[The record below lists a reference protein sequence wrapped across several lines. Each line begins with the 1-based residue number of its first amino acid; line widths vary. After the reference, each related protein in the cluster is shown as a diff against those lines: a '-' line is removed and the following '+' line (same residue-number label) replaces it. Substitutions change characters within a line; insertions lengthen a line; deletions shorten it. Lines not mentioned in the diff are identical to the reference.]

1 MRLYHFLS
9 RLGPACLPM
18 ALGVLAPL
26 GLLCGLAVSQPAQAL
41 DCGTTT
47 GFRCTGTATQ
57 YAGGFSPG
65 VGYGGFGGGACS
77 ATKTPVIF
85 VHGNADRAIS
95 WDAPTGQVP
104 GYTQAPRSVY
114 DEFKARGY
122 NDCELFG
129 VTWLSAT
136 EQADSEAARNYH
148 QSSKYQLLKT
158 FIDKVKAYTG
168 KTQVD
173 IVSHSMGVSLSLA
186 TIRYYGIQGSVRKF
200 VGIAG
205 GLRGLNSCYYT
216 GYANASAPTCG
227 SQNVYDANI
236 FGFFP
241 EGLYWGTYV
250 NNDWTGTGN
259 NLSLRDQP
267 YYNTGISYYTL
278 RAGQRDQVLCST
290 TTGWDTC
297 GDSARFNSYTNVKSQ
312 LNVGAGSYATQYDWD
327 WNDGYPTNLAGGDK
341 DGVGHFRAK
350 NNTGVIL
357 YNMLSGTCTGTGC
370 ASGYT
375 YGPYTN

>member
-1 MRLYHFLS
+1 MQRKAPPSRSSCLS
-9 RLGPACLPM
+9 IAASCLS
-18 ALGVLAPL
+18 VV
-26 GLLCGLAVSQPAQAL
+26 GLLGALAVSTPAQAL
-41 DCGTTT
+41 ECGTPT
-47 GFRCTGTATQ
+47 GSRCLTSSATQ

-65 VGYGGFGGGACS
+65 VGFGGFGGGTCT
-77 ATKTPVIF
+77 ATRTPVVF

-95 WDAPTGQVP
+95 WDGPTAPVP
-104 GYTQAPRSVY
+104 GYTQAPRTVY
-114 DEFKARGY
+114 EELRARGY

-129 VTWLSAT
+129 ITWLSSS
-136 EQADSEAARNYH
+136 EQSDSEAAYNYH
-148 QSSKYQLLKT
+148 KPEKYQILKT

-173 IVSHSMGVSLSLA
+173 IVGHSMGVTLALS
-186 TIRYYGIQGSVRKF
+186 TVRYYGIQSSVRRF

-227 SQNVYDANI
+227 SQNAYDSAI
-236 FGFFP
+236 YGFFP

-267 YYNTGISYYTL
+267 YYYTAPSFYTL
-278 RAGQRDQVLCST
+278 RAGQHDQVLCST

-297 GDSARFNSYTNVKSQ
+297 GDSAKFNSYTNVKSQ
-312 LNVGAGSYATQYDWD
+312 LNVGAGSYATQYDWN
-327 WNDGYPTNLAGGDK
+327 WSDGYPTNLAGGDK

-350 NNTGVIL
+350 NNTGVII
-357 YNMLSGTCTGTGC
+357 YNMLNTTCTGTGC

-375 YGPYTN
+375 YGPVKL

>member
-1 MRLYHFLS
+1 MKTPTPLRASSLS
-9 RLGPACLPM
+9 IALSGLGA
-18 ALGVLAPL
+18 L
-26 GLLCGLAVSQPAQAL
+26 GLLSVLAVSTPAQAL
-41 DCGTTT
+41 DCGTPS
-47 GFRCTGTATQ
+47 GSRCLTSSATQ

-65 VGYGGFGGGACS
+65 VGFGGFGGGACT
-77 ATKTPVIF
+77 ATRTPVVF

-95 WDAPTGQVP
+95 WDGITSAVP

-114 DEFKARGY
+114 DELRARGY

-129 VTWLSAT
+129 ITWLST
-136 EQADSEAARNYH
+136 DEQSDSSAAYNYH
-148 QSSKYQLLKT
+148 KPAKYQILKT

-168 KTQVD
+168 KSQVD
-173 IVSHSMGVSLSLA
+173 IVSHSMGVTIALS
-186 TIRYYGIQGSVRKF
+186 TIRYYNIPSSVRRF

-216 GYANASAPTCG
+216 GYANAYAPTCG
-227 SQNVYDANI
+227 SQNVYDAYTY
-236 FGFFP
+236 GYFP
-241 EGLYWGTYV
+241 QGLYGGVYV

-267 YYNTGISYYTL
+267 YYYTAPSFYTI
-278 RAGQRDQVLCST
+278 RAGQKDQVLCST
-290 TTGWDTC
+290 STGFSTC

-312 LNVGAGSYATQYDWD
+312 LNIGAGSSATQYDWD
-327 WNDGYPTNLAGGDK
+327 WSDGYPTNLAGGDK

-350 NNTGVIL
+350 NNSGVIL
-357 YNMLSGTCTGTGC
+357 YNMLNTTCTGTGC

-375 YGPYTN
+375 YGPVAL